1 MSKMKAFGFVFI
13 GFLTFTSVSAIAS
26 GTNPLFHAMAVAER
40 HASGGKAIVAAVAE
54 RHASGGKAIVA
65 AVAERH
71 AAPTDKN
78 VKIAKSVALD
88 INQE

>member
-54 RHASGGKAIVA
+54 RHA
-65 AVAERH
+65 
-71 AAPTDKN
+71 APTDKN